1 MADPARRLTIADQA
15 LIHTAAAIALDGV
28 IDFDRAFWRRELA
41 EILPRVNRGIPA
53 LERLAAECDRLV
65 ADDGGAA
72 EGFIRTAIAREVQTY
87 HKFKA
92 AGALDRLRAETEGQD
107 QEQEGATA

>member
-53 LERLAAECDRLV
+53 LDRLAEECARLV
-65 ADDGGAA
+65 ADDGGPA
-72 EGFIRTAIAREVQTY
+72 ESFIRTAIAREVQAY
-87 HKFKA
+87 HKLKA
-92 AGALDRLRAETEGQD
+92 AAALEALRKDTE
-107 QEQEGATA
+107 EEGAAA